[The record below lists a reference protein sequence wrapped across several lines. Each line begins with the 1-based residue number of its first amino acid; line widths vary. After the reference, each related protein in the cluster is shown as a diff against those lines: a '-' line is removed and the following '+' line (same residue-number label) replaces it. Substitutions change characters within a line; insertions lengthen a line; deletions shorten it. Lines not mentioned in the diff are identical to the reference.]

1 MAEVLWNEDK
11 EINGL
16 YCPYQKKLFEL
27 YDHTIFLKK
36 LRLFFFFFL
45 VRIYIALGNSAGKE
59 AVKGLSDVY

>member
-36 LRLFFFFFL
+36 LRLFFFFFGQD
-45 VRIYIALGNSAGKE
+45 IYCFREQCREGGC
-59 AVKGLSDVY
+59 KGLI